1 MQALLNRLSDNFD
14 VGVYQIYDNKL
25 NQKVARI
32 IACDKAYSILQPDSS
47 EEKFEILYLKEV
59 QDTGITIPF
68 APPNTK
74 TETVRKFNLSIEEVI
89 AEIADASTDMIQK
102 LISNPV
108 LAKHGISL

>member
-14 VGVYQIYDNKL
+14 VGIYQIYDNKL

-68 APPNTK
+68 APPK
-74 TETVRKFNLSIEEVI
+74 TETVRKFNLSTEEVV

>member
-14 VGVYQIYDNKL
+14 VGIYQIYDNKL

-47 EEKFEILYLKEV
+47 EEKYEILYLKEV

-68 APPNTK
+68 APTK

>member
-14 VGVYQIYDNKL
+14 VGIYQIYDNKL

-68 APPNTK
+68 APPK
-74 TETVRKFNLSIEEVI
+74 TETVRNFHLSIEEVI